1 METTLWSCGFHIIF
15 QIWNFRTQETSPVS
29 EMFSMTLN
37 LHVQNMTIKT
47 YLNKGEL
54 GACKNHSRIITI
66 DWLAKIV
73 IVVWF
78 WCLWVVLYAWKLAHS
93 VWKKLMPIRVQV
105 MNLNLKVVVIFD
117 LFLFIQK
124 AWRNSQACCTCFE
137 SVSINVINV
146 GVWGCT
152 IRKLRGAQCFELV
165 KSRVPSVGFLWNN

>member
-37 LHVQNMTIKT
+37 LHVQNMTVKT

-66 DWLAKIV
+66 DWLTKID
-73 IVVWF
+73 IVVRF
-78 WCLWVVLYAWKLAHS
+78 WCLSVVLLSLKISSFNLE
-93 VWKKLMPIRVQV
+93 KLMPICIQV
-105 MNLNLKVVVIFD
+105 MNLNLKVVMTVD